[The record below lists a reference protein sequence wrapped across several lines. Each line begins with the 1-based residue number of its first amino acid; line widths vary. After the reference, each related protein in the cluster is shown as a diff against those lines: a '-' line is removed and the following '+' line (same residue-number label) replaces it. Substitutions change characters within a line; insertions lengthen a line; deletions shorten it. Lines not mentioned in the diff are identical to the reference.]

1 VVARTRNNAI
11 RRSPGERAFGVLNV
25 LLLAL
30 LMIATAYPLL
40 YVLFASLSDPSAIVA
55 NRGALLKP
63 LGLTLDAYVR
73 VLQNPLI
80 AIGYRNTLFYVVG
93 GTALNMFLTCL
104 GAYGLSRQNVLFK
117 TPIMLLIIFTL
128 FFSGGLIP
136 TYLLVGQTLHM
147 ADTPWA
153 LIVPTAVN
161 TINLIILKTAFESV
175 PLSLEEA
182 ARIDGANDFTILFR
196 VIIPLSLPALA
207 VVLLFYAVAHWNAY
221 FQALIYIQSRDLY
234 PLQLVLREILIT
246 SNVENMTTSV
256 SSADMFEIGQTIKYA
271 TIIVATLPILVIYPF
286 LQKYFVKGALI
297 GAIKE

>member
-1 VVARTRNNAI
+1 MMSHSVVRQST
-11 RRSPGERAFGVLNV
+11 GERTFSVVNII
-25 LLLAL
+25 LLTAL
-30 LMIATAYPLL
+30 MLVTAYPLL
-40 YVLFASLSDPSAIVA
+40 YVVFASLSDPSALIA

-63 LGLTLDAYVR
+63 LGLSLDAYIR
-73 VLQNPLI
+73 VLQNPMI
-80 AIGYRNTLFYVVG
+80 AIGYRNTLFYVVA
-93 GTALNMFLTCL
+93 GTALNMTLTCL
-104 GAYGLSRQNVLFK
+104 GAYALSRQNVMFK
-117 TPIMLLIIFTL
+117 KPIMLLIIFTL
-128 FFSGGLIP
+128 FFNGGLIP
-136 TYLLVGQTLHM
+136 TYLLVGQTLRM

-175 PLSLEEA
+175 PVSLEEA

-196 VIIPLSLPALA
+196 VVLPLSLPALA
-207 VVLLFYAVAHWNAY
+207 VVVLFYAVGHWNAY
-221 FQALIYIQSRDLY
+221 FNALVYIQSRDLY

-246 SNVENMTTSV
+246 SNVESMTTTV
-256 SSADMFEIGQTIKYA
+256 SSTDAFQVGQTIKYA